1 MPRALPVTST
11 LRGVKAVTP
20 LFNLPNR
27 NQGASGISRRSASN
41 AGTPSSV
48 VSSVRATSGSMA
60 RSGKDRPP
68 LITSARFSKSL
79 DADQRN
85 KRYLITMAVRV
96 ASFATFACP
105 ACREH
110 RPHRARAALLPGIAV
125 IPANAV
131 DQRTP
136 PAPVLAAEPTHRLAL
151 TSGEIIRG
159 EVD

>member
-1 MPRALPVTST
+1 
-11 LRGVKAVTP
+11 
-20 LFNLPNR
+20 
-27 NQGASGISRRSASN
+27 
-41 AGTPSSV
+41 
-48 VSSVRATSGSMA
+48 MA

-96 ASFATFACP
+96 ASFLAMPFVPLPWNIVLIAL
-105 ACREH
+105 
-110 RPHRARAALLPGIAV
+110 AALLPGIAV
-125 IPANAV
+125 ILANAV